1 MRLFLVMPTGLR
13 AGYEKFF
20 WTSPLGIE
28 TLAAHARDHADV
40 TLVDMR
46 GRPGGVAAHASWLA
60 AQAPDMI
67 GVTVNSAP
75 HTKYST
81 ALAQAVKRLNPAI
94 RVIVGGQQATF
105 LPDELLAGGGIDA
118 VVRGEGE
125 LTLSEILAGGGFAGV
140 AGVSWR
146 DGDRIRHE
154 ADRPL
159 IGDLDIVRFPARDLL
174 PDRARYRVGAYR
186 VEGLETSRGCPYN
199 CSFCSVR
206 NFHRGRWRAKSIER
220 VMAEIDALLDRYG
233 EHMVIYF
240 ADDSFATDIRRV
252 EKLCRAIVQ
261 RRSKAYFWCQAR
273 GDALVAHP
281 EVVEWMGKAHFA
293 AVLMGIETPIP
304 RLMAEARKGATIE
317 QIMQAVDLLHA
328 HDIGVWGTFVL
339 GLPGETPAETATSA
353 AFIPTAGADV
363 VQITVATPIPGS
375 QLYERAVADRLL
387 TTDDWDA
394 FDFGSPTMLG
404 QLPKPA
410 MDALLHRAYLKS
422 YMSGRFFRSLLS
434 RRTNLSRLRRT
445 AFLVFGRWIWYL
457 AVAGAAGLVRR
468 PFRRRPSRAV
478 PMLRTGPAQRR
489 RRGVGETSGL

>member
-28 TLAAHARDHADV
+28 TLAAHARDYADV
-40 TLVDMR
+40 TLADMR
-46 GRPGGVAAHASWLA
+46 RRRGGVEAHASWLV

-67 GVTVNSAP
+67 GVTMNSAP
-75 HTKYST
+75 HTKYSV
-81 ALAQAVKRLNPAI
+81 ALARAVKRLNGDLC
-94 RVIVGGQQATF
+94 VIVGGQQATF
-105 LPDELLAGGGIDA
+105 LSEELLATGDIDA

-125 LTLSEILAGGGFAGV
+125 LTLSEILATGGFAGV

-159 IGDLDIVRFPARDLL
+159 IDDLDTVRQPARDLL
-174 PDRARYRVGAYR
+174 PDRSRYRVGAYR
-186 VEGLETSRGCPYN
+186 VEGLETSRGCPHR

-206 NFHRGRWRAKSIER
+206 NFHRGRWRPKSVER
-220 VMAEIDALLDRYG
+220 VMAEIDDLLERYP
-233 EHMVIYF
+233 EEKVIYF
-240 ADDSFATDIRRV
+240 ADDSFATDMRRV
-252 EKLCRAIVQ
+252 EKLCRAIAE
-261 RRSKAYFWCQAR
+261 RRSNAYFWCQAR
-273 GDALVAHP
+273 GDALLAHP
-281 EVVEWMGKAHFA
+281 EVVEWMGKARFA

-304 RLMAEARKGATIE
+304 RLMAEARKGATIQ
-317 QIMQAVDLLHA
+317 QIMDAIDLLHA

-375 QLYERAVADRLL
+375 ELYERAKDEGSLI
-387 TTDDWDA
+387 THDWDA

-410 MDALLHRAYLKS
+410 MDALLHKAYLRS

-434 RRTNLSRLRRT
+434 RRTNLNRLRRT
-445 AFLVFGRWIWYL
+445 AFRVFGRWIWYL
-457 AVAGAAGLVRR
+457 AVEGVVGLLKR
-468 PFRRRPSRAV
+468 PFTRRPSCAGPSLRAEE
-478 PMLRTGPAQRR
+478 A
-489 RRGVGETSGL
+489 